1 MEETTS
7 AGEHEHCF
15 CRKDT
20 GGRIICCRCGQP
32 LGGQVVNREIVLMW
46 EQMGHKRDEIEN
58 ENKMKQGD
66 LL

>member
-1 MEETTS
+1 MTT
-7 AGEHEHCF
+7 GEHEHCF
-15 CRKDT
+15 CREDT

-32 LGGQVVNREIVLMW
+32 LEKLYDNPENILAW
-46 EQMGHKRDEIEN
+46 EQMGHKLDEIEN